1 LVWHFCSKTN
11 SDKLEKLQ
19 HIALKIAF
27 NDFESNYETLLNKAD
42 MPTLHLSRI
51 RTMATETFKSIYK
64 ISPPYLHDLVKLKQ
78 SSYSFRYNNMVD
90 VPNIKTDRYGR
101 KSFKFEAAQV
111 WNSLPNNIRV
121 AEEYK
126 DFARLIRTW
135 CGQTCKC
142 TACR

>member
-1 LVWHFCSKTN
+1 
-11 SDKLEKLQ
+11 
-19 HIALKIAF
+19 
-27 NDFESNYETLLNKAD
+27 
-42 MPTLHLSRI
+42 
-51 RTMATETFKSIYK
+51 MATETFKSIYK

-135 CGQTCKC
+135 CGPTCKC